1 MEAESLNIKLKLD
14 LSSVTSGV
22 KKVKQQLT
30 GMTKTVKDS
39 IPHISKE
46 GNKASKSLNNVS
58 TASSKA
64 KKAIGDIGKEAKSS
78 LSAVSAESSKVINKL
93 NAINVAKKNSSSFGG
108 SHISEGADSA
118 SDSLQGLQSTLNSI
132 RQLIIF

>member
-14 LSSVTSGV
+14 LSNVTSGV

-58 TASSKA
+58 TASSKV
-64 KKAIGDIGKEAKSS
+64 KKSIESIGKEAKSS
-78 LSAVSAESSKVINKL
+78 LGKVYAESEKVANKMKGIN
-93 NAINVAKKNSSSFGG
+93 N
-108 SHISEGADSA
+108 E
-118 SDSLQGLQSTLNSI
+118 
-132 RQLIIF
+132 